1 MSIDWSQRK
10 TASQRAAEALKAAQ
24 EAARAERDRLL
35 AATDWMV
42 LPDAP
47 LTDAE
52 RAEALAYRQA
62 LRDAP
67 SEAGFRELRVEVPA
81 SLRQRLPEHH

>member
-1 MSIDWSQRK
+1 MSIDWGQRK
-10 TASQRAAEALKAAQ
+10 TASERAAEALEAAQ

-35 AATDWMV
+35 AATDWMM

-67 SEAGFRELRVEVPA
+67 QQSGFRELRVEVPA
-81 SLRQRLPEHH
+81 SLRAKVL